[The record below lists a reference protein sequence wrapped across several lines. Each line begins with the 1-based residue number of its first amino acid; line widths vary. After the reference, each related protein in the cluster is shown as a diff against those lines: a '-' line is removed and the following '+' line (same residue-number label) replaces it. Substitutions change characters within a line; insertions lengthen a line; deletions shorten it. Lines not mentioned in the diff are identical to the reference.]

1 MIIFSDFHFFRY
13 FNFRKDF
20 IKILE
25 NNFEKN
31 IRIFENDF
39 FFKIFKK
46 LKFFLIFTNFEKHK
60 KFGNNFF
67 FQN

>member
-39 FFKIFKK
+39 FFQDF
-46 LKFFLIFTNFEKHK
+46 
-60 KFGNNFF
+60 
-67 FQN
+67 